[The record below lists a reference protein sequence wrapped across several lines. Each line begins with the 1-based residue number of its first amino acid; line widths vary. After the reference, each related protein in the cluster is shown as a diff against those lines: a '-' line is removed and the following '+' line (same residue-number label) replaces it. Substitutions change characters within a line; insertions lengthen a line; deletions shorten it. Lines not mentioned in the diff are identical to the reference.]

1 MADTVVSLDNI
12 KAFWNAQIHDEE
24 KWALNM
30 VLLLFALALARCG
43 HAAVEEA
50 KRETLFVVW
59 DWEFEDKRKLLRAA
73 GLFAGS
79 IFLMRNFGEYM
90 AI

>member
-30 VLLLFALALARCG
+30 
-43 HAAVEEA
+43 
-50 KRETLFVVW
+50 
-59 DWEFEDKRKLLRAA
+59 KLLRAA

>member
-1 MADTVVSLDNI
+1 FFLSRQTPPNLKTPNLNPKAQILSLPLLLNTSMADFPISLD
-12 KAFWNAQIHDEE
+12 KAKYFLQSQYHDEE

-30 VLLLFALALARCG
+30 
-43 HAAVEEA
+43 
-50 KRETLFVVW
+50 
-59 DWEFEDKRKLLRAA
+59 KLLRAA

-79 IFLMRNFGEYM
+79 ILLMRSYGDLM